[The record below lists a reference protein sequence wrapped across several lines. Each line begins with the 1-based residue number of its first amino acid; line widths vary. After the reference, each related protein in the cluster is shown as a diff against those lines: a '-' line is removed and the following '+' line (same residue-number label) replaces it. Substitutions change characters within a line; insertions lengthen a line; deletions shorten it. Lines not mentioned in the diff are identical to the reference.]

1 MSALTVVLPVV
12 AAVAGALGGF
22 LLGRRSG
29 PSAAQRSLAS
39 APVQEYLESVEE
51 FGSVIPRVWAG
62 HIESCRTQM
71 EQAVTDLTTRFNA
84 IVMLLDTV
92 LSSAMSGERGEGSE
106 DIFDRSRDRLTD
118 VVGTLGRAL
127 TSKQNVLEE
136 LRVLVDLNE
145 DMKSMTAE
153 VSRIAAQTHL
163 LALNAAIEAARVGE
177 EGAAFAV
184 VAMEVRQL
192 ADLSGTTAQR
202 IAERA
207 DEVGAAI
214 SATFGAAEASALT
227 EGGAVENA
235 NELVQG
241 VLEDLMSLVTGYQGS
256 SVSLTDAAEGIRRE
270 IGDSLVQF
278 QFQDRIGQTLQ
289 HVKDSIE
296 KVPPL
301 LSAPE
306 AGVAPEPLDVARLL
320 AALEETY
327 TMAEERHTH
336 GSGEPAPVMDTEVTF
351 F

>member
-1 MSALTVVLPVV
+1 MSALTVVVPV
-12 AAVAGALGGF
+12 ATAVVGLLGG
-22 LLGRRSG
+22 LILGRRAAG
-29 PSAAQRSLAS
+29 ASASRGKAAAPIEEYLAS
-39 APVQEYLESVEE
+39 VGE
-51 FGSVIPRVWAG
+51 FGATIPKVWSG
-62 HIESCRTQM
+62 HIDSCREQM
-71 EQAVTDLTTRFNA
+71 ERAVTDLTTRFNA

-92 LSSAMSGERGEGSE
+92 LSSVMTGDGAEGSGE
-106 DIFDRSRDRLTD
+106 IFDRSRDRLID
-118 VVGTLGRAL
+118 VVGTLTHAL
-127 TSKQNVLEE
+127 SSKQNVLGE

-207 DEVGAAI
+207 EEVGAAI
-214 SATFGAAEASALT
+214 AATFGAAEESALL
-227 EGGAVENA
+227 ESGAVDDA
-235 NELVQG
+235 NTLVQS
-241 VLEDLMSLVTGYQGS
+241 VIDDLMMLVNGYRGS
-256 SVSLTDAAEGIRRE
+256 SVTLTDAAEGIRRE

-289 HVKDSIE
+289 HVRDSIE
-296 KVPPL
+296 TVTPL
-301 LSAPE
+301 LRTPTDTE
-306 AGVAPEPLDVARLL
+306 PVEPLDVAALL
-320 AALEETY
+320 RALEQTY
-327 TMAEERHTH
+327 TMAEERYTH